1 MSVKYYKN
9 VETEEV
15 VSVEEGAEDVYKD
28 VMIDNTSNRLY
39 REVSA
44 VEAGAYVEPVD
55 VVNESSVPPVDE

>member
-1 MSVKYYKN
+1 MSIRYYKN

-55 VVNESSVPPVDE
+55 VVNEPPVPPVDE